1 MKFNIAG
8 FSNKKSKIDLDYDV
22 NTTAEIGYI
31 QPTLC
36 EEVIPQ
42 ASYDFECRSMVQV
55 APLLSPLFGRLSLR
69 QFTSFV
75 PMDDIFH
82 HYAEVIGKRKITH
95 GSMTVVVSSVPTIK
109 YRSLISLLLRRN
121 CVISSYLL
129 YYSGTGQRGP
139 TPDPTGIVN
148 IVNDY
153 LNITGLD
160 DGYITCMPQ
169 SLNSQ
174 PDEYVDEV
182 FKAMILSNCSYTLN
196 ASTTPQYGTFDPTS
210 SQVHNIKSNVNDF
223 YVNTYGSMPTI
234 DDADFVFYDNQGLEA
249 SNHIR
254 AYCVRL
260 SKPARELRKAY
271 IGLGLNI
278 DLDCF
283 KEGHPLYDKDIS
295 ILPFLAYYKAWFDL
309 MYPKRSI
316 NFANT
321 SAGHI
326 ISYLDSNS
334 FSGAIDNHSTLL
346 PLFQS
351 FLEEISNMTYVF
363 GNDYYTA
370 HLNSL
375 GSTTENGTFG
385 TDDGMYNQVSS
396 STSLPSYLESNAYSG
411 TKSQITSSALK
422 LLASVNNAVLSGTFI
437 GKRVNDYL
445 RQYGVFSDEDE
456 SNFIGSNILDIQT
469 GDVLS
474 TTEND
479 NIFLGQK
486 AGQAQGSSE
495 RYGNKA
501 DTFNFVAK
509 KHGFIVRF
517 IVIVP
522 KSGFSQ
528 GIDPKFFRKTRYD
541 FYNQQF
547 DGIGYELTPSYHYFA
562 SNNVTLNDKTS
573 PSDDF
578 PAIGYIGRYSSYKY
592 KTNVANGDFTRRP
605 TKQSIGSY
613 YLDKRFPENEI
624 TMIRA
629 NTEYGIDTH
638 LFIESPANVPYPS
651 EAIRFCDNEYF
662 DFNRVFVSR
671 DEIDNTRYIRRY
683 FDPVDDHFIIDQIN
697 DFKAFAPVLPMSDA
711 QGSTDSINES
721 KNEVTSVELS

>member
-1 MKFNIAG
+1 MKFNISA
-8 FSNKKSKIDLDYDV
+8 FSNKKSKIDLDFDV
-22 NTTAEIGYI
+22 NTTAEIGYV

-42 ASYDFECRSMVQV
+42 ASYNFECRSMVQV

-82 HYAEVIGKRKITH
+82 HYAEVLGKRKITH
-95 GSMTVVVSSVPTIK
+95 GSMTNLVSSVPTIK

-129 YYSGTGQRGP
+129 YYSATGQRGP
-139 TPDPTGIVN
+139 TPDPTGIVTLL
-148 IVNDY
+148 NDY

-160 DGYITCMPQ
+160 DGYKICMPQ

-174 PDEYVDEV
+174 PSEYVDEE
-182 FKAMILSNCSYTLN
+182 FKSMILSNCSYTLN
-196 ASTTPQYGTFDPTS
+196 ASTTPSYGTFDPTS

-223 YVNTYGSMPTI
+223 YVNTYGSMPTV
-234 DDADFVFYDNQGLEA
+234 DDADFVFYVNEGLTTN
-249 SNHIR
+249 NHVR

-271 IGLGLNI
+271 IGLGMNI

-283 KEGHPLYDKDIS
+283 KENHPLYNRDVS

-321 SAGHI
+321 NAGKI

-334 FSGAIDNHSTLL
+334 FSGSIDNHSILL
-346 PLFQS
+346 PLFVN
-351 FLEEISNMTYVF
+351 FLEDVSNMTYVF
-363 GNDYYTA
+363 GNDFYTA
-370 HLNSL
+370 HIDSL
-375 GSTTENGTFG
+375 GNNTENGVFYPG
-385 TDDGMYNQVSS
+385 DGVFDFIDASNSNQTAKINSD
-396 STSLPSYLESNAYSG
+396 NAAF
-411 TKSQITSSALK
+411 SSAGLK
-422 LLASVNNAVLSGTFI
+422 LLSAVNNAILSGTFI

-445 RQYGVFSDEDE
+445 RQYGVFSDDDE

-501 DTFNFVAK
+501 DTFNFVPK

-517 IVIVP
+517 IAIVP

-562 SNNVTLNDKTS
+562 SNNVTLNDKES
-573 PSDDF
+573 PSDNF
-578 PAIGYIGRYSSYKY
+578 EAIGYIGRYSSYKY

-629 NTEYGIDTH
+629 NTEYGNDTH